1 MLPMIEARSLSK
13 KYRLGTSVHR
23 FDRLSDR
30 VGEGMR
36 KAWNAMRGNSL
47 DGQRLRESFWG
58 LRDVSFDVREGEV
71 VGIIGSNGAG
81 KSTLLKILSRITD
94 PTFGYCKLRG
104 RSASLLEVGTGFH
117 PDLTGR
123 ENIYLNGSILGMSK
137 SEVRARFDEI
147 VAYSEIGKFLDTP
160 VKRYSSGMYVRLA
173 FAVAAHLEPEIMV
186 VDEVLA
192 VGDMAFQKKCLGKM
206 SDVSKSGRTILFVS
220 HNMAAVQNLC
230 GRAIVLGQGRLTFDG
245 SAQEAIDRYV
255 HTVYGE
261 GRASGSHIID
271 LMKEGRRAGQHT
283 PLLKTL
289 ELYTGEG
296 LPVKCLSYGASVIVH
311 TRCRLDEP
319 VRNVSIRVSFNT
331 LVGECVF
338 VADSAFDR
346 ACVIEEL
353 AGERVF
359 VCEVPSLSLV
369 PGEYMITV
377 ALCARGFAI
386 DRVEDA
392 TRFMILPAD
401 YYGTGA
407 VPKFGRCVLPHRWYI
422 KDEANLL
429 VAVGDGSALNAAS
442 DQTASVGKN
451 GDAES
456 IDPDL

>member
-13 KYRLGTSVHR
+13 KYRLGTSLHR

-30 VGEGMR
+30 VGEGIR

-47 DGQRLRESFWG
+47 NGHRLRESFWG

-137 SEVRARFDEI
+137 SEVQAKFDEI
-147 VAYSEIGKFLDTP
+147 VAYSEIGRFLDTP

-173 FAVAAHLEPEIMV
+173 FAVAAHLEPEIMI

-220 HNMAAVQNLC
+220 HNMSAVQNLC

-245 SAQEAIDRYV
+245 STQEAIDHYV

-261 GRASGSHIID
+261 GRSGSHIID
-271 LMKEGRRAGQHT
+271 LMKEGRRAGQRT

-289 ELYTGEG
+289 ELYTDEG
-296 LPVKCLSYGASVIVH
+296 LPAKCLSYGASFIVH

-319 VRNVSIRVSFNT
+319 VPNVSIRVSFNT

-338 VADSAFDR
+338 VADSGFDR

-359 VCEVPSLSLV
+359 VCEVPSLSLI
-369 PGEYMITV
+369 PGEYMINV
-377 ALCARGFAI
+377 ALCARGSAI

-401 YYGTGA
+401 YYGTGTL
-407 VPKFGRCVLPHRWYI
+407 PKYGRCVLPHRWYI
-422 KDEANLL
+422 KDETNLL
-429 VAVGDGSALNAAS
+429 LAAGGASALPGT
-442 DQTASVGKN
+442 DQTASVGTK
-451 GDAES
+451 GGS
-456 IDPDL
+456 QID